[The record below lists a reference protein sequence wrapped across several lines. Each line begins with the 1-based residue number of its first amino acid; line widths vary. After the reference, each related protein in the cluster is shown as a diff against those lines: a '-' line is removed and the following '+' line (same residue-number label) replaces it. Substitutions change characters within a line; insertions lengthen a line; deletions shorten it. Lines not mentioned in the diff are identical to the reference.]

1 MSQSASLYVGD
12 LHPDVDEATLNT
24 VFREAGNVASIRLC
38 RDNITRR
45 SLGYAYVNFFNP
57 EDAERA
63 MESLNYT
70 RLVDKPIRI
79 MWCQR
84 DPSLRRS
91 GVGNVYISN
100 LDEQIDNKALY
111 DTFSLFGNIISCKV
125 AMDETGK
132 SRGYGFV
139 HFETEA
145 SAKAAVEKVN
155 GKEMLGK
162 IVTVSPWRSRQQRV
176 RNLFV
181 RDFPASFSDEKLSEL
196 FSPYGELRKCSILR
210 KEDGSSKGFAYVSY
224 FDSESA
230 RKAMEGLNGV
240 ELDGKRM
247 IVSRWIN
254 VTERARVFRMRFS
267 ERPQVQN
274 VNVYVKNLP
283 ESFDD
288 DQLREFFAPFGN
300 ITSHKVMRNTD
311 GTSRGFGFVCFS
323 TPEEATRAI
332 NENNGRMLDGKPL
345 YLALAQKKEQRRMMI
360 QAIKNQGLMFQS
372 GRNPSIPGG
381 PMIPTGIYYAQPG
394 MMGGVPMRSQY
405 PPMSR
410 PRWEGNNMQP
420 EQHQFMNTQ
429 QNARGRRRHVNQ
441 RGGNVG
447 GRGQQQ
453 ASYRLNSNARNP
465 NAPQGPMMVAD
476 GGAQRESTE
485 LQQLAQQLVNAS
497 SEDRRQILGERLYP
511 LVEQILVSMDRLT
524 YTPKTTGMLLLMDT
538 SDVLLLLES
547 PLELQEKVRQAVM
560 MIDEETKHG
569 DGQ

>member
-511 LVEQILVSMDRLT
+511 LVEQILVSMDRLN

>member
-511 LVEQILVSMDRLT
+511 LVEQILVSMDRLN

-560 MIDEETKHG
+560 MIDEESKHV
-569 DGQ
+569 DG